1 MSESD
6 ADRIFREVITVAP
19 RTPDGTATPLEQSIR
34 DFVYGTVWARPGLS
48 RRDRRLVTLAC
59 VTAAGAPQPIQDHVY
74 ATLNSGDLTVAE
86 LEEFALH
93 LAVYSGW
100 PKARHVESVVK
111 EQWARIRRERGED
124 VEP

>member
-1 MSESD
+1 M
-6 ADRIFREVITVAP
+6 FREVITVDP
-19 RTPDGTATPLEQSIR
+19 QTDGGPPTPLEESTR

-48 RRDRRLVTLAC
+48 RRDRRLITLAC
-59 VTAAGAPQPIQDHVY
+59 VTAAGAPQPIADHVF

-111 EQWARIRRERGED
+111 EQWARIQRSRGENP
-124 VEP
+124 ES